1 MKLRLF
7 DVKLLKRYLSYLE
20 IGISVNCSDIYR
32 FNLDCQWVDITE
44 LETGTYTI
52 KISVNPEFK
61 IGEMSYDNNAA
72 RCTLL
77 YTETYARI
85 FDCNHERP

>member
-1 MKLRLF
+1 MF
-7 DVKLLKRYLSYLE
+7 SPPPLLSAH

-32 FNLDCQWVDITE
+32 FNIDCQWIDISE
-44 LETGTYTI
+44 METGTYTI

-61 IGEMSYDNNAA
+61 VGEMSFDNNAA
-72 RCTLL
+72 RCALI

-85 FDCNHERP
+85 FDCKLERP